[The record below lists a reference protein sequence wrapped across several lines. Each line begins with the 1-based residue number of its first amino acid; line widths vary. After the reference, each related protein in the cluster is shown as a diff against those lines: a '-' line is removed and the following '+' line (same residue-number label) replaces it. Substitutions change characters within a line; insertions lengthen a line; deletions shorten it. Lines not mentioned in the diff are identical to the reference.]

1 MCSGPPVTTL
11 SRPGLQHH
19 GDVARTTHP
28 FHGPNG
34 VPLPGR
40 ARETTTYRTAQT
52 ARGTPRH
59 ATWDFSIA
67 ANGTRDTYQLLTE
80 RLPDSNSSRRT
91 RAHDVVAKGRTRPNV
106 HRLQIW
112 LVDRVYGSSQA
123 LRRVAGIRDRSYA
136 AIRPRC
142 LRGPSFSLSPQT
154 KNRSCFDTSCGVRA
168 FQRASQLP
176 APCPSAN

>member
-1 MCSGPPVTTL
+1 MPSAARAKRGETNGADPPCHDAPRAGDSIITL
-11 SRPGLQHH
+11 SLAAHAKQRRTEPRRPP
-19 GDVARTTHP
+19 A
-28 FHGPNG
+28 
-34 VPLPGR
+34 
-40 ARETTTYRTAQT
+40 
-52 ARGTPRH
+52 GTPRH

-67 ANGTRDTYQLLTE
+67 ANGARDTCQLLAE
-80 RLPDSNSSRRT
+80 RRPDSSSSRRT
-91 RAHDVVAKGRTRPNV
+91 RAHDIVAKRRTRPNV

-112 LVDRVYGSSQA
+112 LVDRVYGSSRT
-123 LRRVAGIRDRSYA
+123 LRRVAGVGDGSYA

-154 KNRSCFDTSCGVRA
+154 KNRSCFDKSCGVRA